1 MRCNLTTRKSIMTS
15 MLLASCLMFVAG
27 CAQIRLPAIDPTG
40 NRIFL
45 PAPNSTQL
53 LVPGSTAS
61 AGSRTGCLDGS
72 CLNRIRGRQAG
83 FNTALPAVAPVAPT
97 LQPPPV
103 IAMPQQAGGL
113 GSRVGSRVPAQPA
126 FQHPADPP
134 PCVGG
139 CQTRTKSKKHIIPD
153 PRGVKSAGQL
163 GEIIMS
169 PSRIVAPVGSE
180 IVALAGICGGDGFYV
195 KNQPLEWMLSND
207 SVGQIIEVGGMH
219 HSMFNKLVP
228 PSAKKFDGQYAW
240 GRTGMKNLVLSRG
253 TPTPV
258 DDIELVP
265 GQTFVSLSSASP
277 GTTYLTAVAPKA
289 EAWDKRRASTIIHWV
304 DGQWSIPT
312 PSTATAGT
320 VFPLTTLVSRAEDG
334 QGVAGWT
341 VRYEVVGGAPAEF
354 APTGSKTAEV
364 VTGRDG
370 QATAQIRQ
378 PAGKFDP
385 GTTQVRVDVVRPA
398 VYGEQELV
406 VESSITTVTWTA
418 PALTLRAIGPR
429 TAGIDESFNYR
440 IEVTNP
446 GDQMARGVVVRT
458 KDLDDSIEFISSTP
472 KPTEYGRQY
481 EWQLGDIAPGSAS
494 KVIDIQ
500 LKSQRRGN
508 VGLCF
513 EVASD
518 QDRLRTE
525 ACAETEIAA
534 PCIGLDIEGPTK
546 TRVGD
551 DVTFNFNILNQ
562 CDEPLE
568 DIELVLQYDTGLV
581 ASGMG
586 NPIRFPISRLQFNE
600 NKVVPITFNV
610 VEPGLRC
617 FDLTI
622 TANGG
627 HTSRARRCV
636 DAVAADGS
644 FSDSNSPSPLRLEL
658 AGGAPMEVGGQ
669 SLVEMKV
676 SNVGRTPLDSVTL
689 INRFPKSMEAVEL
702 TPEFTYNW
710 LGEELAINL
719 GDFQPGQTK
728 VCEVVY
734 EGVQADGNIEN
745 QVSVTTATG
754 ASATDTVTM
763 RVEPRGTTPGG
774 QVPDQPFPPGGF
786 QPPPGSQPSS
796 PVQPEGPI
804 RIPEDQAAGV
814 GALKVDVQAIDR
826 TIQMAQSDRPDASV
840 QQSSRIQFTITNDR
854 STSDT
859 NVDVTILVP
868 PGIRMTDFDF
878 DQGQL
883 PIVGRNDDFT
893 QFALQRRLEM
903 RPGERLTF
911 VATVVGTQPGQGTF
925 EVQATSDSSPVAVTG
940 RDTINI
946 LP

>member
-1 MRCNLTTRKSIMTS
+1 MRLTLTTRNSIMTS
-15 MLLASCLMFVAG
+15 LLLASCLMFVAG

-53 LVPGSTAS
+53 LTPGSVTG
-61 AGSRTGCLDGS
+61 AGARVGTGCLDGS
-72 CLNRIRGRQAG
+72 CLNRIRGRQTG
-83 FNTALPAVAPVAPT
+83 FNTNFPTATLPAPPTTLAPPT
-97 LQPPPV
+97 TQIP
-103 IAMPQQAGGL
+103 
-113 GSRVGSRVPAQPA
+113 STPA

-139 CQTRTKSKKHIIPD
+139 CQTRTNSKKHIIPD
-153 PRGVKSAGQL
+153 PRGVKTAGEL

-207 SVGQIIEVGGMH
+207 SVGQMIEVGGMH
-219 HSMFNKLVP
+219 HSLFNKLVP

-240 GRTGMKNLVLSRG
+240 GRTGLKNLVLSRG

-258 DDIELVP
+258 DDIELVK
-265 GQTFVSLSSASP
+265 GQTYVSLSSASP

-289 EAWDKRRASTIIHWV
+289 EAWDKRRATTIIHWV
-304 DGQWSIPT
+304 DGQWAIPT

-320 VFPLTTLVSRAEDG
+320 VFPLTTQVNRSDGG

-341 VRYEVVGGAPAEF
+341 VRYAIVGGAPAEF
-354 APTGSKTAEV
+354 APTGSQTAEV

-418 PALTLRAIGPR
+418 PALTLKAIGPR
-429 TAGIDESFNYR
+429 TAGIDEAFNYR

-446 GDQMARGVVVRT
+446 GDQLARGVVVRT
-458 KDLDDSIEFISSTP
+458 KDLDDSIEFISSSP

-481 EWQLGDIAPGSAS
+481 EWQLGDIAPGSRS
-494 KVIDIQ
+494 QVIDIQ

-508 VGLCF
+508 IGLCF

-546 TRVGD
+546 TRVGE
-551 DVTFNFNILNQ
+551 DVTFNFNVLNQ

-568 DIELVLQYDTGLV
+568 DIELVVQYDTGLV
-581 ASGMG
+581 ASGIG
-586 NPIRFPISRLQFNE
+586 NPIRFPISRLEFNE
-600 NKVVPITFNV
+600 NKLVPITFNV

-617 FDLTI
+617 FDLSI
-622 TANGG
+622 TASGG

-636 DAVAADGS
+636 DAVAAGGS
-644 FSDSNSPSPLRLEL
+644 FSDSGSDSGSPSPLRLEL
-658 AGGAPMEVGGQ
+658 AGGSPMEVGGR

-689 INRFPKSMEAVEL
+689 INRFPKSMEAFEL

-710 LGEELAINL
+710 LGEELAINM

-734 EGVQADGNIEN
+734 EGVQVDGNIEN

-754 ASATDTVTM
+754 ASATDSITM
-763 RVEPRGTTPGG
+763 RVEPRGSSPGG
-774 QVPDQPFPPGGF
+774 QAPDQPFPPGGF
-786 QPPPGSQPSS
+786 QPPAGAQPSG
-796 PVQPEGPI
+796 PTQPEGPI
-804 RIPEDQAAGV
+804 RIPDDQAAGV
-814 GALKVDVQAIDR
+814 GALKVDVQTIDR
-826 TIQMAQSDRPDASV
+826 TIQMAQSDRPDAAT
-840 QQSSRIQFTITNDR
+840 QNSSRVQFTITNDR
-854 STSDT
+854 ATSDT

-868 PGIRMTDFDF
+868 PGIRMTDFNF

-903 RPGERLTF
+903 RPGEKLTF

-925 EVQATSDSSPVAVTG
+925 EVQATSDSSRFPVTG

>member
-1 MRCNLTTRKSIMTS
+1 MRCNLTTLKSIMIS
-15 MLLASCLMFVAG
+15 LVLASCLMFVAG

-53 LVPGSTAS
+53 LTPGSITGTGVRS
-61 AGSRTGCLDGS
+61 GCLDGS
-72 CLNRIRGRQAG
+72 CLDRIRGRQTG
-83 FNTALPAVAPVAPT
+83 FNTTLPATAPVAPA
-97 LQPPPV
+97 LPV
-103 IAMPQQAGGL
+103 AP
-113 GSRVGSRVPAQPA
+113 VPTTPA

-134 PCVGG
+134 PCVDG

-153 PRGVKSAGQL
+153 PRGVKTAGQL
-163 GEIIMS
+163 GEIVMS

-195 KNQPLEWMLSND
+195 KNQPLEWLLSND

-219 HSMFNKLVP
+219 HSLFNKLVP
-228 PSAKKFDGQYAW
+228 PSSRKFDGQYAW
-240 GRTGMKNLVLSRG
+240 GRTGLKNLVLSRG

-258 DDIELVP
+258 DDIELVA
-265 GQTFVSLSSASP
+265 GQTYVSLSSASP

-289 EAWDKRRASTIIHWV
+289 EAWDKRRATTIIHWV

-312 PSTATAGT
+312 PSNATAGT
-320 VFPLTTLVSRAEDG
+320 VFPLTTLVNRSDGG

-341 VRYEVVGGAPAEF
+341 VRYQIVGGAPAEF
-354 APTGSKTAEV
+354 APTGSQTAEV

-418 PALTLRAIGPR
+418 PALTIRAIGPE
-429 TAGIDESFNYR
+429 TAGIDEAFNYR
-440 IEVTNP
+440 IEVTNT
-446 GDQMARGVVVRT
+446 GDQLARGVVVRT
-458 KDLDDSIEFISSTP
+458 EDLDDGIEFISSSP

-481 EWQLGDIAPGSAS
+481 EWQLGDIAPGSS
-494 KVIDIQ
+494 SRVIDIQ

-508 VGLCF
+508 VSICF

-525 ACAETEIAA
+525 TCAETEIAA

-546 TRVGD
+546 TRVGE
-551 DVTFNFNILNQ
+551 DVTFNFNVLNQ

-568 DIELVLQYDTGLV
+568 DIELVVQYDTGLV
-581 ASGMG
+581 ASGIG

-636 DAVAADGS
+636 DAVAAGGS

-658 AGGAPMEVGGQ
+658 AGGNPMEVGGR

-676 SNVGRTPLDSVTL
+676 SNVGQTPLDSVTL
-689 INRFPKSMEAVEL
+689 INRFPKSMEAFEL

-710 LGEELAINL
+710 LGDELAINL

-754 ASATDTVTM
+754 ASATDSIKM
-763 RVEPRGTTPGG
+763 RVEPSGSAPGG
-774 QVPDQPFPPGGF
+774 RVPDQPFPPGAF
-786 QPPPGSQPSS
+786 QPPAGGQPSG
-796 PVQPEGPI
+796 PVLPEGPI
-804 RIPEDQAAGV
+804 GIPNDQAAQAAGE
-814 GALKVDVQAIDR
+814 GTLKVDVQTIDR
-826 TIQMAQSDRPDASV
+826 TIQMAQSDRPDASAL
-840 QQSSRIQFTITNDR
+840 QSSRIQFTVTNDR

-868 PGIRMTDFDF
+868 PGIRMTDFNF

-903 RPGERLTF
+903 RPGEQLTF
-911 VATVVGTQPGQGTF
+911 VATVIGTQPGQGTF
-925 EVQATSDSSPVAVTG
+925 EVQAVSDSSPTPITG
-940 RDTINI
+940 RDTVNI

>member
-1 MRCNLTTRKSIMTS
+1 MRCHPTARTSIMLS
-15 MLLASCLMFVAG
+15 VLLMSWLTFAAG

-45 PAPNSTQL
+45 PAPNATQL
-53 LVPGSTAS
+53 LVPGTVSGNGS
-61 AGSRTGCLDGS
+61 ACLDGS
-72 CLNRIRGRQAG
+72 CLNRLRGRQTG
-83 FNTALPAVAPVAPT
+83 FNTTLPAAVSPGTPT
-97 LQPPPV
+97 LQPFIVP
-103 IAMPQQAGGL
+103 PQQNSVSATP
-113 GSRVGSRVPAQPA
+113 RVQTSPA
-126 FQHPADPP
+126 FQHPVDPP
-134 PCVGG
+134 PCNGRVSN
-139 CQTRTKSKKHIIPD
+139 RSRSKKHMIPD
-153 PRGVKSAGQL
+153 PRGIKSIGAR

-207 SVGQIIEVGGMH
+207 SVGQIVEVGGMH
-219 HSMFNKLVP
+219 HSLFNKLVP
-228 PSAKKFDGQYAW
+228 PSSKKFDGQYAW
-240 GRTGMKNLVLSRG
+240 GRTGIKNLVLSRG

-265 GQTFVSLSSASP
+265 GQTYVSLASASP

-289 EAWDKRRASTIIHWV
+289 EAWDKRRATTIIHWV

-320 VFPLTTLVSRAEDG
+320 VFPLTTQVSSARDG

-341 VRYEVVGGAPAEF
+341 VRYEIVGGAPAEF
-354 APTGSKTAEV
+354 APTGSQTAEII
-364 VTGRDG
+364 TGRDG

-398 VYGEQELV
+398 IYGEQELV
-406 VESSITTVTWTA
+406 VESSITSVTWTA

-429 TAGIDESFNYR
+429 SAGIDEPFNYR
-440 IEVTNP
+440 IEITNP
-446 GDQMARGVVVRT
+446 GDQLARGVVVRT
-458 KDLDDSIEFISSTP
+458 KDLDDSIEFISSDP

-494 KVIDIQ
+494 KIIDIQ

-551 DVTFNFNILNQ
+551 DVTFNFNVTNQ

-568 DIELVLQYDTGLV
+568 DIELVVQYDTGLV

-586 NPIRFPISRLQFNE
+586 NPIRYPISRLEFNE

-610 VEPGLRC
+610 IEQGLRC
-617 FDLTI
+617 FDLSI
-622 TANGG
+622 TAKDG

-636 DAVAADGS
+636 DAVAADGN
-644 FSDSNSPSPLRLEL
+644 FSDSDSPSPLRLEL
-658 AGGAPMEVGGQ
+658 AGGSPMEVGGR

-676 SNVGRTPLDSVTL
+676 SNVGRTPLNSVTL
-689 INRFPKSMEAVEL
+689 INRFPKSIEAFEL

-719 GDFQPGQTK
+719 GNFQPGQTK

-734 EGVQADGNIEN
+734 QGVEADGNIEN
-745 QVSVTTATG
+745 EVSVTNATG
-754 ASATDTVTM
+754 ASAADTIRM
-763 RVEPRGTTPGG
+763 RVDPEGTTPGG
-774 QVPDQPFPPGGF
+774 TVPDQPFPPGGF
-786 QPPPGSQPSS
+786 QPT
-796 PVQPEGPI
+796 PENRSTNPAGPESPI
-804 RIPEDQAAGV
+804 RIPEDQTAGV
-814 GALKVDVQAIDR
+814 GALKVDVQTIDR
-826 TIQMAQSDRPDASV
+826 TIQVAQSDRPDNSI
-840 QQSSRIQFTITNDR
+840 QQSSRVQFTITNDR

-859 NVDVTILVP
+859 NVDITILVP
-868 PGIRMTDFDF
+868 PGIRMTDFNF

-893 QFALQRRLEM
+893 QFVLQRRLEM
-903 RPGERLTF
+903 RPGEKLTF
-911 VATVVGTQPGQGTF
+911 VATVVGTQAGQGTF
-925 EVQATSDSSPVAVTG
+925 EVQAVSDSSSFPVTG
-940 RDTINI
+940 RDTINV

>member
-1 MRCNLTTRKSIMTS
+1 MRLNLTARNSIMIS
-15 MLLASCLMFVAG
+15 ILLSSCLSLAAG

-45 PAPNSTQL
+45 PAGNSTQL
-53 LVPGSTAS
+53 LLPGSVSSSGNA
-61 AGSRTGCLDGS
+61 CLDGS
-72 CLNRIRGRQAG
+72 CLSRLRGRQTG
-83 FNTALPAVAPVAPT
+83 FNTSLPTASAQVPTT
-97 LQPPPV
+97 LQPPV
-103 IAMPQQAGGL
+103 VATPQ
-113 GSRVGSRVPAQPA
+113 RPATAA

-134 PCVGG
+134 PCNGVA
-139 CQTRTKSKKHIIPD
+139 QTRRKPKQTILPD
-153 PRGVKSAGQL
+153 PNGVKSAGAR
-163 GEIIMS
+163 GELIMT

-180 IVALAGICGGDGFYV
+180 VVALAGICGGDGYYV

-207 SVGQIIEVGGMH
+207 SVGQIVEVGGMH
-219 HSMFNKLVP
+219 HSTFNRLVSP
-228 PSAKKFDGQYAW
+228 TAKKFDGQYAW
-240 GRTGMKNLVLSRG
+240 GRTGFKNLLLSRG
-253 TPTPV
+253 TPTPA

-265 GQTFVSLSSASP
+265 GQTFISLSSESP

-312 PSTATAGT
+312 PSTAVAGT
-320 VFPLTTLVSRAEDG
+320 VFPLTTVVNRTNDG
-334 QGVAGWT
+334 QGVPGWT
-341 VRYEVVGGAPAEF
+341 VRYAIVGGAPAEF
-354 APTGSKTAEV
+354 APTGSQTAEII
-364 VTGRDG
+364 TGRDG

-398 VYGEQELV
+398 IYGEQELV
-406 VESSITTVTWTA
+406 VESSITSVTWTA

-429 TAGIDESFNYR
+429 SAGLDEPFNYR

-446 GDQMARGVVVRT
+446 GDQLARGVVVRT
-458 KDLDDSIEFISSTP
+458 KDLDDTIEFISSNP

-508 VGLCF
+508 VSLCF

-546 TRVGD
+546 ARVGD
-551 DVTFNFNILNQ
+551 DVTFNFNVLNQ
-562 CDEPLE
+562 CDEMLE
-568 DIELVLQYDTGLV
+568 DIELVVQYDTGLV

-617 FDLTI
+617 FDLSI
-622 TANGG
+622 TAKDG

-636 DAVAADGS
+636 DAVAADAS
-644 FSDSNSPSPLRLEL
+644 FSGSNSPSPLRLEL
-658 AGGAPMEVGGQ
+658 AGGSPTEVGGK

-689 INRFPKSMEAVEL
+689 INRFPKSLEAFEL

-734 EGVQADGNIEN
+734 QGVQPDGNIEN

-754 ASATDTVTM
+754 ASATDTIKM
-763 RVEPRGTTPGG
+763 RVDPRGSAPGG
-774 QVPDQPFPPGGF
+774 TVPDQPFPPGGF
-786 QPPPGSQPSS
+786 QPPAGSQPTT
-796 PVQPEGPI
+796 PTQPETPI
-804 RIPEDQAAGV
+804 RIPDDQSAGV
-814 GALKVDVQAIDR
+814 GSLKVDVQAVDR
-826 TIQMAQSDRPDASV
+826 TIQLAQTDRRDSSLPN
-840 QQSSRIQFTITNDR
+840 SSRIQFSITNDR

-903 RPGERLTF
+903 RPGEKLSF

-925 EVQATSDSSPVAVTG
+925 EVQAISDSAPVPVTG
-940 RDTINI
+940 RDTISI